1 MTIPAALLAAG
12 PIASGLFGLIDKL
25 FTTEDDRMAAKLK
38 VLELEKSGELAQI
51 AVNVQEAKHDSIFVA
66 GWRPFIG
73 WVCGLAFTWAFL
85 LYPMFSFFVV
95 ALGVPVDLTLVPDL
109 DLASMMPVLMGMLGL
124 GAMRSWE
131 KKEGVAREQFNGVSS
146 GGLTPGGVTRRAK

>member
-1 MTIPAALLAAG
+1 MTLPAALLAAG
-12 PIASGLFGLIDKL
+12 PLASGLFGLIDKL
-25 FTTEDDRMAAKLK
+25 FTSDDERMAAKLK

-51 AVNVQEAKHDSIFVA
+51 AVNAQEAKHDSIFVA

-85 LYPMFSFFVV
+85 LYPILSFFVV
-95 ALGVPVDLTLVPDL
+95 ALGLPVDLTLVPEL
-109 DLASMMPVLMGMLGL
+109 DLAAMMPVLMGMLGL

-131 KKEGVAREQFNGVSS
+131 KREGVARERFDAV
-146 GGLTPGGVTRRAK
+146 TPGGVNRMAK

>member
-1 MTIPAALLAAG
+1 MALPAALLAAG

-25 FTTEDDRMAAKLK
+25 FTSEDERMAAKLK

-51 AVNVQEAKHDSIFVA
+51 AVNAQEAKHDSIFVA

-85 LYPMFSFFVV
+85 LYPVFSFFVV
-95 ALGVPVDLTLVPDL
+95 ALGLPVDLTLVPDF
-109 DLASMMPVLMGMLGL
+109 DLAAMMPVLMGMLGL

-131 KKEGVAREQFNGVSS
+131 KREGVARER
-146 GGLTPGGVTRRAK
+146 LDAITPGGVDRRANSGGS

>member
-1 MTIPAALLAAG
+1 MALPAALLAAG

-25 FTTEDDRMAAKLK
+25 FTSDDERMAAKLK

-51 AVNVQEAKHDSIFVA
+51 AVNAQEAQHGSIFVA
-66 GWRPFIG
+66 GWRPFVG

-85 LYPMFSFFVV
+85 LYPMLSFFVV
-95 ALGVPVDLTLVPDL
+95 AFGLPVDLTLVPEL
-109 DLASMMPVLMGMLGL
+109 DLAAMMPVLMGMLGL

-131 KKEGVAREQFNGVSS
+131 KRAGVARERLDAV
-146 GGLTPGGVTRRAK
+146 TPGGVDRRANSGGS

>member
-1 MTIPAALLAAG
+1 MALPAALLAAG

-25 FTTEDDRMAAKLK
+25 FTSEDERMAAKLK

-51 AVNVQEAKHDSIFVA
+51 AVNAQEARHDSIFVA

-85 LYPMFSFFVV
+85 LYPVLSFFVV
-95 ALGVPVDLTLVPDL
+95 AFGIPVDLTLVPEL
-109 DLASMMPVLMGMLGL
+109 DLAAMMPVLMGMLGL

-131 KKEGVAREQFNGVSS
+131 KREGVSRERLAAV
-146 GGLTPGGVTRRAK
+146 TPGGVDRRAN

>member
-1 MTIPAALLAAG
+1 MSLPAALMAAG
-12 PIASGLFGLIDKL
+12 PTASDLFGLIDKL
-25 FTTEDDRMAAKLK
+25 FTSDDERMAAKLK

-51 AVNVQEAKHDSIFVA
+51 AVNAQEAQHDSIFVA

-85 LYPMFSFFVV
+85 LYPMLSFLVV
-95 ALGVPVDLTLVPDL
+95 ALGITADLTLVPDL
-109 DLASMMPVLMGMLGL
+109 DLNAMMPVLMGILGL

-131 KKEGVAREQFNGVSS
+131 KKEGVAREQLNSV
-146 GGLTPGGVTRRAK
+146 TPGVPRRSS

>member
-1 MTIPAALLAAG
+1 MAVHSALLAAG

-25 FTTEDDRMAAKLK
+25 FTSEDERMAAKLR

-51 AVNVQEAKHDSIFVA
+51 AVNTQEAQHDSIFVA

-85 LYPMFSFFVV
+85 LYPVLSFFV
-95 ALGVPVDLTLVPDL
+95 AACGIPLDLTSVYDI

-131 KKEGVAREQFNGVSS
+131 KKEGVAREQLNPV
-146 GGLTPGGVTRRAK
+146 TPGGVDRRANKG

>member
-1 MTIPAALLAAG
+1 MALPAALMAAG
-12 PIASGLFGLIDKL
+12 PIASGLFSLIDKL
-25 FTTEDDRMAAKLK
+25 FTTDADRMAAKLK

-51 AVNVQEAKHDSIFVA
+51 AVNAQEAKHDSIFVA

-85 LYPMFSFFVV
+85 LYPMLSFFVV
-95 ALGVPVDLTLVPDL
+95 AFGLPVDLTLVPEL
-109 DLASMMPVLMGMLGL
+109 DLAAMMPVLMGMLGL

-131 KKEGVAREQFNGVSS
+131 KREGVARERFDAI
-146 GGLTPGGVTRRAK
+146 TPGGVDRRANSGGS

>member
-1 MTIPAALLAAG
+1 MALPAALMAAG

-25 FTTEDDRMAAKLK
+25 FTSDDERMAAKLK
-38 VLELEKSGELAQI
+38 VLELERSGELAQI
-51 AVNVQEAKHDSIFVA
+51 AVNAQEASHDSIFVA

-95 ALGVPVDLTLVPDL
+95 AFGLPVDLTLVPEL
-109 DLASMMPVLMGMLGL
+109 DLAAMMPVLMGMLGL

-131 KKEGVAREQFNGVSS
+131 KREGVARERLDTV
-146 GGLTPGGVTRRAK
+146 TPGGVDRRANRGG

>member
-1 MTIPAALLAAG
+1 MAIPSALLAAG

-25 FTTEDDRMAAKLK
+25 FTSDDERIAAKLK

-51 AVNVQEAKHDSIFVA
+51 AVNAQEAQHDSIFVA

-85 LYPMFSFFVV
+85 LYPVLSFFVV
-95 ALGVPVDLTLVPDL
+95 AFGISVDLTLVPAIDL
-109 DLASMMPVLMGMLGL
+109 DSMLPVLMGMLGL
-124 GAMRSWE
+124 GALRSWE
-131 KKEGVAREQFNGVSS
+131 KKEGVSREQLNGVT
-146 GGLTPGGVTRRAK
+146 LGGVDRRAK

>member
-1 MTIPAALLAAG
+1 MALPAALLAAG

-25 FTTEDDRMAAKLK
+25 FTSDDERMAAKLK

-51 AVNVQEAKHDSIFVA
+51 AVNAQEAKHDSIFVA

-85 LYPMFSFFVV
+85 LYPMLSFFVV
-95 ALGVPVDLTLVPDL
+95 AFGLPVDFTLVPEL
-109 DLASMMPVLMGMLGL
+109 DLAAMMPVLMGMLGL

-131 KKEGVAREQFNGVSS
+131 KREGVARERLDV
-146 GGLTPGGVTRRAK
+146 LTPGGVDRRANQGGS

>member
-1 MTIPAALLAAG
+1 MTIHSALLAAG

-25 FTTEDDRMAAKLK
+25 FTSDDERTAAKLK

-51 AVNVQEAKHDSIFVA
+51 AVNAQEARHVSIFVA

-85 LYPMFSFFVV
+85 LYPILSFFVV
-95 ALGVPVDLTLVPDL
+95 AIGLPIDLTLVPEL

-131 KKEGVAREQFNGVSS
+131 KREGVSRERIDAV
-146 GGLTPGGVTRRAK
+146 TPGGVDRRAN

>member
-1 MTIPAALLAAG
+1 MTLPAALLAAG

-25 FTTEDDRMAAKLK
+25 FTSEDERMAAKLK

-51 AVNVQEAKHDSIFVA
+51 TVNAQEARHDSIFVA

-85 LYPMFSFFVV
+85 LYPVLSFFVV
-95 ALGVPVDLTLVPDL
+95 AFGIPVNLTLVPEL
-109 DLASMMPVLMGMLGL
+109 ELAAMMPVLMGMLGL

-131 KKEGVAREQFNGVSS
+131 KREGVSRERLAAV
-146 GGLTPGGVTRRAK
+146 TPGGVDRRAN

>member
-1 MTIPAALLAAG
+1 MALPAALLAAG

-25 FTTEDDRMAAKLK
+25 FTSDDERMAAKLK

-51 AVNVQEAKHDSIFVA
+51 AVNAQEAQHASIFVA
-66 GWRPFIG
+66 GWRPFVG

-85 LYPMFSFFVV
+85 LYPMLSFFVV
-95 ALGVPVDLTLVPDL
+95 AFGLPVDLTLVPEL
-109 DLASMMPVLMGMLGL
+109 DLAAMMPVLMGMLGL

-131 KKEGVAREQFNGVSS
+131 KREGVARERLDAV
-146 GGLTPGGVTRRAK
+146 TPGGVDRRANSGGS

>member
-1 MTIPAALLAAG
+1 MAVHSALLAAG
-12 PIASGLFGLIDKL
+12 PIASGLFGLIDQL
-25 FTTEDDRMAAKLK
+25 FTSDDERTAAKLK

-51 AVNVQEAKHDSIFVA
+51 AVNAREAGHDSIFVA

-85 LYPMFSFFVV
+85 IYPVLSFFV
-95 ALGVPVDLTLVPDL
+95 AAFGIPLDLTSVYDI

-131 KKEGVAREQFNGVSS
+131 KKEGVSREQLNSV
-146 GGLTPGGVTRRAK
+146 TPGGVDRRANK

>member
-1 MTIPAALLAAG
+1 MTLPAALLAAG

-25 FTTEDDRMAAKLK
+25 FTSEDERMAAKLK

-51 AVNVQEAKHDSIFVA
+51 AVNAQEARHDSIFVA

-85 LYPMFSFFVV
+85 LYPVLSFFVV
-95 ALGVPVDLTLVPDL
+95 AFGIPVNLTLVPEL
-109 DLASMMPVLMGMLGL
+109 ELAAMMPVLMGMLGL

-131 KKEGVAREQFNGVSS
+131 KREGVSRERLAAV
-146 GGLTPGGVTRRAK
+146 TPGGVDRRAN

>member
-1 MTIPAALLAAG
+1 MALPAALLAAG

-25 FTTEDDRMAAKLK
+25 FTSDDERMAAKLK

-51 AVNVQEAKHDSIFVA
+51 AVNAQEAQHASIFVA
-66 GWRPFIG
+66 GWRPFVG

-85 LYPMFSFFVV
+85 LYPMLSFFVV
-95 ALGVPVDLTLVPDL
+95 AFGLPVDLTLVPEL
-109 DLASMMPVLMGMLGL
+109 DLAAMMPVLMGMLGL

-131 KKEGVAREQFNGVSS
+131 KRAGVARERLDAV
-146 GGLTPGGVTRRAK
+146 TPGGVDRRANSGGS

>member
-1 MTIPAALLAAG
+1 MALPAALLAAG

-25 FTTEDDRMAAKLK
+25 FTSDDERMAAKLK

-51 AVNVQEAKHDSIFVA
+51 AVNAQEAQHASIFIA

-85 LYPMFSFFVV
+85 LYPMLSFFVV
-95 ALGVPVDLTLVPDL
+95 ASGLPVDLTLVPEL
-109 DLASMMPVLMGMLGL
+109 DLAAMMPVLMGMLGL

-131 KKEGVAREQFNGVSS
+131 KREGVARERLDAV
-146 GGLTPGGVTRRAK
+146 TPGGVDRRANSGGS

>member
-1 MTIPAALLAAG
+1 MTIHSALLAAG

-51 AVNVQEAKHDSIFVA
+51 AVNAQEAQHDSLFVA

-85 LYPMFSFFVV
+85 FYPIFSFTVIAFDW
-95 ALGVPVDLTLVPDL
+95 PTDLTRVPEL
-109 DLASMMPVLMGMLGL
+109 DLASMMPILMGMLGL

-131 KKEGVAREQFNGVSS
+131 KKEGVSREQLNSVNNV
-146 GGLTPGGVTRRAK
+146 TPGGVDRRAK

>member
-1 MTIPAALLAAG
+1 MALNTALLAAG

-25 FTTEDDRMAAKLK
+25 FTSDDERMAAKLK

-51 AVNVQEAKHDSIFVA
+51 AVNAQEAKNDSIFVA

-95 ALGVPVDLTLVPDL
+95 SLGIPVDLTLVPEL
-109 DLASMMPVLMGMLGL
+109 DLAAMMPVLMGMLGL

-131 KKEGVAREQFNGVSS
+131 KKEGVARERLDAV
-146 GGLTPGGVTRRAK
+146 TPGGVSRKAK

>member
-1 MTIPAALLAAG
+1 MALPAVLTAAG

-25 FTTEDDRMAAKLK
+25 FTSDDERMAAKLK

-51 AVNVQEAKHDSIFVA
+51 GVNMKEAEHTSLFVA

-73 WVCGLAFTWAFL
+73 WVCGLSFAWTFL
-85 LYPMFSFFVV
+85 IYPMLTFAVI
-95 ALGVPVDLTLVPDL
+95 ALGVPVPLHLIPAL
-109 DLASMMPVLMGMLGL
+109 DLSTMMPVLMGMLGL

-131 KKEGVAREQFNGVSS
+131 KNQGVARENMP
-146 GGLTPGGVTRRAK
+146 TGGVDRRANAG

>member
-1 MTIPAALLAAG
+1 MAIHAALMAAG

-25 FTTEDDRMAAKLK
+25 FTSDDERMAAKLK

-51 AVNVQEAKHDSIFVA
+51 AVNAQEAQHDSIFVA

-85 LYPMFSFFVV
+85 LYPMLSFFVV
-95 ALGVPVDLTLVPDL
+95 AFGLSADLTLVPDL
-109 DLASMMPVLMGMLGL
+109 DLNAMMPVLMGMLGL

-131 KKEGVAREQFNGVSS
+131 KKEGVARERLDAV
-146 GGLTPGGVTRRAK
+146 TPGGVPRRAS

>member
-1 MTIPAALLAAG
+1 MTLPAALLAAG

-25 FTTEDDRMAAKLK
+25 FTSDDERTAAKLK

-51 AVNVQEAKHDSIFVA
+51 AVNAQEARHDSIFVA

-73 WVCGLAFTWAFL
+73 WVCGLAFIWAFL
-85 LYPMFSFFVV
+85 LYPILSFFVV
-95 ALGVPVDLTLVPDL
+95 AIGLPVDLTLVPEL

-131 KKEGVAREQFNGVSS
+131 KREGVARERIDAV
-146 GGLTPGGVTRRAK
+146 TPGGVDRRAN

>member
-1 MTIPAALLAAG
+1 MAINTALAAAG

-25 FTTEDDRMAAKLK
+25 FTSDDERMAAKLK

-51 AVNVQEAKHDSIFVA
+51 AVNAQEAQHDSIFVA

-95 ALGVPVDLTLVPDL
+95 ALGIPVDLTLVPEL

-131 KKEGVAREQFNGVSS
+131 KKAGVSRERIAS
-146 GGLTPGGVTRRAK
+146 VTPGGVDRRANQGG

>member
-1 MTIPAALLAAG
+1 MTVNALLAAG

-25 FTTEDDRMAAKLK
+25 FTSEDERMAAKLK

-51 AVNVQEAKHDSIFVA
+51 AVNAQEAQHDSIFVA

-85 LYPMFSFFVV
+85 LYPILSFLVV
-95 ALGVPVDLTLVPDL
+95 AFGLPADLTLVPEL

-131 KKEGVAREQFNGVSS
+131 KREGVARERLDAV
-146 GGLTPGGVTRRAK
+146 TPGGVDRRAN